1 MKSDKEIK
9 PSKILEK
16 KTDLQGTKVLRTTD
30 GDIFVCERGDKA
42 CWHRYSSAMG
52 DCV

>member
-30 GDIFVCERGDKA
+30 GDIFVCELEDKA

-52 DCV
+52 DCI

>member
-9 PSKILEK
+9 PSRILEK
-16 KTDLQGTKVLRTTD
+16 KADLQGTKVLRTTD
-30 GDIFVCERGDKA
+30 GDIFVCELGDKA

-52 DCV
+52 DCI